1 MTENPKPPAAAG
13 KPQIS
18 YKEYLAK
25 KEKDVD
31 KAKKSQL
38 PLPVKIILAIPVL
51 AIFCFGLFFIP
62 FMLFKIFMGMIA
74 PS

>member
-1 MTENPKPPAAAG
+1 MTENPKPQAAG
-13 KPQIS
+13 KPQLS

-25 KEKDVD
+25 KEKEVD

-38 PLPVKIILAIPVL
+38 PLPIKIILAIPVL
-51 AIFCFGLFFIP
+51 AIAGFGLFFIP
-62 FMLFKIFMGMIA
+62 FVLFKIFMGMIT